1 MYSKCFSPFL
11 YSQHNTQENVPYV
24 GWAWGVGWLQ
34 FNNKSKNR
42 VRTKS
47 KQPIE
52 KSKSN
57 KKGLKISGKLVLCQ
71 IQTLVSDVSPDLTCT
86 FASDPTN

>member
-1 MYSKCFSPFL
+1 MLFPFFVQ
-11 YSQHNTQENVPYV
+11 STQHSRERAICGV
-24 GWAWGVGWLQ
+24 GMGWLQ